1 MKAWQVREKEKLSYK
16 DSTEHSSIIL
26 YKDSWYEE
34 VRISTQSFFGCQEMP
49 KVLGKR
55 DRLQAIHM
63 RTKTSIELI
72 EAAREREGERG
83 REEKREMKR

>member
-1 MKAWQVREKEKLSYK
+1 
-16 DSTEHSSIIL
+16 
-26 YKDSWYEE
+26 
-34 VRISTQSFFGCQEMP
+34 MP